1 MICQNKLENYYKY
14 FGTINGAYGDLC
26 RSLLPYSRSNKNNYT
41 ASFTDNSFDSL
52 RSGEGLYTISVIEP
66 VAISTGLRLASFE
79 EIPFL

>member
-1 MICQNKLENYYKY
+1 MYFRVCFEWVRESKLLQISTMKNL
-14 FGTINGAYGDLC
+14 I
-26 RSLLPYSRSNKNNYT
+26 KNNYT
-41 ASFTDNSFDSL
+41 ASFTDNSFDAL

>member
-1 MICQNKLENYYKY
+1 MICRNKLENCYKY

-26 RSLLPYSRSNKNNYT
+26 RSLLPYSRSNNNNYT